1 MFSYNFFQIYHE
13 KPPELSYPYL
23 VQKTSIMSKNDILW
37 AKKVQRMPFFPTFLE
52 KITFSY
58 SYVVK
63 KNHSVKNTLL
73 SSPYFCRKNANPF
86 KNTML
91 SCHFLQI
98 FDEKTQAVMRV
109 FGQKSFDSI
118 KTKLY
123 YGLKKSI
130 GYPFFQF
137 FTYKSLL

>member
-1 MFSYNFFQIYHE
+1 MGQKSPEDALFSDFSRKNNFLLLICC
-13 KPPELSYPYL
+13 
-23 VQKTSIMSKNDILW
+23 
-37 AKKVQRMPFFPTFLE
+37 
-52 KITFSY
+52 
-58 SYVVK
+58 K